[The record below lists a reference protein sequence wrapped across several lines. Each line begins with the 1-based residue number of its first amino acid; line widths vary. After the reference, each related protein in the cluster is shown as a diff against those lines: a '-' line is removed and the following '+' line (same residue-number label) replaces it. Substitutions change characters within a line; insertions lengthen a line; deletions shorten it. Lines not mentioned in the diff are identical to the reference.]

1 MTIVDIKALK
11 IFVQII
17 HSKSFTLAAEQL
29 FVTQPTVSKAIAA
42 LEDELGVTLFKKG
55 ETGRKREIELT
66 FSGQQVYQ
74 HALNI
79 LDEQKRIYE
88 TLEDVKQLK
97 KGKIAIGVPPLGSVL
112 LASLIAK
119 FHYRYPD
126 IELEFMEVGSNAISE
141 SILNKTLDVGVL
153 LDNHSPILAEI
164 PIINSPLCL
173 VSPRSSKWHLKEKIS
188 LTDLKDEDFLL
199 YDDRFTL
206 NKLILDAMQQLG
218 FRPNIVCKS
227 SQWDFI
233 IKMVEHRMG
242 VALLPQIYC
251 EQLGSKNIQITSL
264 QDTPI
269 RWKLT
274 MAWNTSVPM
283 TAATQAWLD
292 IVKMHPD
299 EIRF

>member
-1 MTIVDIKALK
+1 MDIKALR

-17 HSKSFTLAAEQL
+17 HSKSFSVAAEQL

-42 LEDELGVTLFKKG
+42 LENELGVTLFKKG
-55 ETGRKREIELT
+55 EMGRKREVELT
-66 FSGQQVYQ
+66 FTGQQVYQ

-79 LDEQKRIYE
+79 LEEQKRIYE
-88 TLEDVKQLK
+88 TLDDVKHLK

-112 LASLIAK
+112 LASLIAL
-119 FHYRYPD
+119 FHHRYSE

-141 SILNKTLDVGVL
+141 ALIHKTLDVGVL
-153 LDNHSPILAEI
+153 LDNQNPILAEI

-173 VSPRSSKWHLKEKIS
+173 VSPRSSKWQKMEQVS
-188 LTDLKDEDFLL
+188 LADLKDEDFLL

-206 NKLILDAMQQLG
+206 NKLILEATQRLG
-218 FRPNIVCKS
+218 FHPKIVCKS

-233 IKMVEHRMG
+233 IKMVEHDMG
-242 VALLPQIYC
+242 VVLLPQIYC
-251 EQLGSKNIQITSL
+251 EQLDAQKFKVTALKNS
-264 QDTPI
+264 PI

-283 TAATQAWLD
+283 SAATKAWLE
-292 IVKMHPD
+292 IVQMHPD